1 VSKNSLF
8 RRLVLSSLLPLLVSL
23 GCTRNGGGAFDA
35 RGYVNEKREYR
46 VVGSESAL
54 LGDDWQLDNYYQRQP
69 GGHWI
74 QKDADDYVANYKLD
88 LDGDGKFDETY
99 RTYLYDLRW
108 KHRKHNA
115 VIWLRTF
122 PISKDLRGRDLRVL
136 MQGYID
142 EVAGAGYERV
152 NIQSSNVGVVERR
165 FAAAQLDQGTAR
177 VAGVEAFIST
187 VDVVNV
193 DQERVTPGQ
202 NRTRVRLAL
211 LRMPFEINP
220 FPNRGRETLPVLM
233 IAGYANLP
241 TDFDGELTGFEQ
253 LLSSIE
259 VRGKQ
264 GFDKPQLRPLKVEP
278 AIPDA
283 STAAKAEPD
292 TSGAAGTE
300 N

>member
-1 VSKNSLF
+1 
-8 RRLVLSSLLPLLVSL
+8 VSL
-23 GCTRNGGGAFDA
+23 GCARNGGGAFDA

-54 LGDDWQLDNYYQRQP
+54 LGDDWQLDNYYQKP

-74 QKDADDYVANYKLD
+74 QKDADDYLANYELD
-88 LDGDGKFDETY
+88 LDGDGKFDKTY

-122 PISKDLRGRDLRVL
+122 PISKDLRDRDLRVL

-152 NIQSSNVGVVERR
+152 NIQSSNVSVLEKR

-177 VAGVEAFIST
+177 VAGLEAFVST

-202 NRTRVRLAL
+202 NRTRVRLVL

-220 FPNRGRETLPVLM
+220 FPNWGGGTLPVLM
-233 IAGYANLP
+233 IAGYANFP
-241 TDFDGELTGFEQ
+241 SDFDGELTGFER
-253 LLSSIE
+253 LLGSIE
-259 VRGKQ
+259 VRTRQ
-264 GFDKPQLRPLKVEP
+264 GFDKPQLQPLQAAPVN
-278 AIPDA
+278 PDA
-283 STAAKAEPD
+283 SAAAKAEPD
-292 TSGAAGTE
+292 ANGAAGTKD
-300 N
+300 